1 MEVEAIDRY
10 AQEIVDHSQD
20 QYRVGIDEKKKF
32 LKMLFNIEIV

>member
-20 QYRVGIDEKKKF
+20 QYRVGIDEKKIPKDA
-32 LKMLFNIEIV
+32 VQY